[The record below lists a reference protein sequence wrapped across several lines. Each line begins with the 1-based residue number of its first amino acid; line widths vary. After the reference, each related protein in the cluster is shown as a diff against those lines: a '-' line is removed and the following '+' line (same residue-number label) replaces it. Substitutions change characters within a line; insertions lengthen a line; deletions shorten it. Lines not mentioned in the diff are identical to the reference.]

1 MNIRRALLHRTRLE
15 AFKEWCAA
23 NGVET
28 RAGKGDFQ
36 VLQVRVGK
44 GWVPVY
50 DRHLGDHY
58 TTEASLMPTI
68 RRFIG
73 GAA

>member
-1 MNIRRALLHRTRLE
+1 M
-15 AFKEWCAA
+15 A
-23 NGVET
+23 NEVET
-28 RAGKGDFQ
+28 RGGKGEFQ
-36 VLQVRVGK
+36 VMQVRVGK

-50 DRHLGDHY
+50 DRHQGDHY
-58 TTEASLMPTI
+58 TTEERLMPTI